1 MRNKITLH
9 TFNRL
14 PIPAAVV
21 ARAAEQA
28 AFEAV
33 NEFHLA
39 KRALARPE
47 SRGRVRSLHADV
59 LRAERLATSLAAA
72 RA

>member
-1 MRNKITLH
+1 MTKITLR

-21 ARAAEQA
+21 AQAAEQA

-39 KRALARPE
+39 KRALATPFA
-47 SRGRVRSLHADV
+47 RGRVLSLHADV
-59 LRAERLATSLAAA
+59 RRAEALAASLA
-72 RA
+72 RGMR